1 MQKIGKKCASE
12 IKAENVD
19 VLAQTGLFYK
29 LDWPL
34 DHSTLY
40 QELND

>member
-1 MQKIGKKCASE
+1 MQKVGKKGASE

-29 LDWPL
+29 LD
-34 DHSTLY
+34 
-40 QELND
+40 